1 MSLSRRWFKT
11 IAATLAAALFVTSLP
26 MGAAQAGLVTT
37 EQMVEERA
45 AASERER
52 LATILLRDD
61 VRQQMEALGVDQE
74 EAMAR
79 LASLSDQEVQ
89 QIAGQLDEMPAG
101 QNVLVGVLVVA
112 GAVLLGLVITDLL
125 GITDVFAVIN
135 PI

>member
-1 MSLSRRWFKT
+1 GPRPREVAAACKRGDPVRGPIEGRQPEGSLGRRGFST
-11 IAATLAAALFVTSLP
+11 VAATLAAALFVTSVP

-52 LATILLRDD
+52 LATVLLRDD

-89 QIAGQLDEMPAG
+89 QIAGQLDERSEEHTSEL
-101 QNVLVGVLVVA
+101 QSR
-112 GAVLLGLVITDLL
+112 
-125 GITDVFAVIN
+125 
-135 PI
+135 